1 MLRVKKFQV
10 TTNIICFFATLIL
23 SRSYLKLHTE
33 KDSDLML
40 LEKVPQTIQQK
51 KKQHTGLIHLKPELS
66 SLVNSRNSDKIR
78 IILQQ

>member
-1 MLRVKKFQV
+1 
-10 TTNIICFFATLIL
+10 
-23 SRSYLKLHTE
+23 
-33 KDSDLML
+33 ML

-66 SLVNSRNSDKIR
+66 SLVNSRHSDKIR